1 MLYVVL
7 TNTLLYIL
15 TVIRRVIITTITI
28 IVIKNDF
35 IRRDKKV
42 FQQGQLGTIAIY
54 YFSKRKPMDVTSY
67 VDRSG
72 GIKLIY

>member
-42 FQQGQLGTIAIY
+42 FQQGQLSTMAIY
-54 YFSKRKPMDVTSY
+54 YFF
-67 VDRSG
+67 
-72 GIKLIY
+72 